1 MIDLLLQQNIVK
13 KLKIQFPG
21 YSLKLL
27 TKVTLQ
33 ENKMNKN
40 IIALIGAAALLSAC
54 ETASQKVVTGSAASS
69 SSGSASASASSS
81 VDKSKSLFAQAKQ
94 TAADKLIAVGDRVL
108 FDYDSAKLDSSAK
121 ILLDGQSR
129 FLRANTDL
137 NFIVEGH
144 CDERG
149 TREYNLALGEQ
160 RATAVRDYLVIQGI
174 DPDRIKVI
182 SYGKEKP
189 AVVGSNSMAWSKNR
203 RAVTIIN

>member
-1 MIDLLLQQNIVK
+1 
-13 KLKIQFPG
+13 
-21 YSLKLL
+21 
-27 TKVTLQ
+27 
-33 ENKMNKN
+33 MNKKF
-40 IIALIGAAALLSAC
+40 IAIIGAVTLLSAC
-54 ETASQKVVTGSAASS
+54 ETASQNVVSSTSAT
-69 SSGSASASASSS
+69 SGSTGSASASSS
-81 VDKSKSLFAQAKQ
+81 VEKKKSLFAQAKQ
-94 TAADKLIAVGDRVL
+94 TAAEKLIAVGDRVL
-108 FDYDSAKLDSSAK
+108 FDYDSAKLDSTSK
-121 ILLDGQSR
+121 ILLDSQSR

-137 NFIVEGH
+137 NFIIEGH

-203 RAVTIIN
+203 RAVTIID

>member
-1 MIDLLLQQNIVK
+1 MFKEFVMKK
-13 KLKIQFPG
+13 KLITIIG
-21 YSLKLL
+21 AISLL
-27 TKVTLQ
+27 T
-33 ENKMNKN
+33 
-40 IIALIGAAALLSAC
+40 AC
-54 ETASQKVVTGSAASS
+54 ETASQKVVTGSSAASKS
-69 SSGSASASASSS
+69 SSASASSS
-81 VDKSKSLFAQAKQ
+81 VEKKKSLFSQAKQ

-108 FDYDSAKLDSSAK
+108 FDYDSSKLDSTAK
-121 ILLDGQSR
+121 ILLDAQSR

-149 TREYNLALGEQ
+149 TREYNLALGEK
-160 RATAVRDYLVIQGI
+160 RATTVRDYLVIQGI

-189 AVVGSNSMAWSKNR
+189 AVVGSNGMAWSKNR

>member
-1 MIDLLLQQNIVK
+1 MKNKIFIATAISSLL
-13 KLKIQFPG
+13 
-21 YSLKLL
+21 
-27 TKVTLQ
+27 
-33 ENKMNKN
+33 
-40 IIALIGAAALLSAC
+40 LLSAC
-54 ETASQKVVTGSAASS
+54 ETASQKVVSGSSA
-69 SSGSASASASSS
+69 SGSASASSS
-81 VDKSKSLFAQAKQ
+81 SKSLFASAKQ
-94 TAADKLIAVGDRVL
+94 TKADKLIAVGDRVL

-121 ILLDGQSR
+121 ILLDAQSR

-144 CDERG
+144 ADERG

-189 AVVGSNSMAWSKNR
+189 AVVGSNTMAWSKNR
-203 RAVTIIN
+203 RAVTIID

>member
-1 MIDLLLQQNIVK
+1 
-13 KLKIQFPG
+13 
-21 YSLKLL
+21 
-27 TKVTLQ
+27 
-33 ENKMNKN
+33 MNKK
-40 IIALIGAAALLSAC
+40 IIAIIGAVSLLSAC
-54 ETASQKVVTGSAASS
+54 ETASQKVVSGTTASS
-69 SSGSASASASSS
+69 SAPASSSAKSS
-81 VDKSKSLFAQAKQ
+81 VDKKKSLFAAAKQ
-94 TAADKLIAVGDRVL
+94 TASEKLIAVGDRVL
-108 FDYDSAKLDSSAK
+108 FDYDSAKLDTSAK

-189 AVVGSNSMAWSKNR
+189 ALVGSNIMAWSKNR
-203 RAVTIIN
+203 RAVTIID

>member
-1 MIDLLLQQNIVK
+1 
-13 KLKIQFPG
+13 
-21 YSLKLL
+21 
-27 TKVTLQ
+27 
-33 ENKMNKN
+33 MNKR

-69 SSGSASASASSS
+69 SSGSTSSSTSSS
-81 VDKSKSLFAQAKQ
+81 VDKKTSSVDKKKSLFAQAKQ

-121 ILLDGQSR
+121 ILLDAQSR

-189 AVVGSNSMAWSKNR
+189 AVIGSNGMAWSKNR
-203 RAVTIIN
+203 RAVTVID

>member
-1 MIDLLLQQNIVK
+1 
-13 KLKIQFPG
+13 
-21 YSLKLL
+21 
-27 TKVTLQ
+27 
-33 ENKMNKN
+33 MNKN
-40 IIALIGAAALLSAC
+40 IIALIGAVALLSAC
-54 ETASQKVVTGSAASS
+54 ETASQKVVTGSTASS
-69 SSGSASASASSS
+69 SSGSTSASSS
-81 VDKSKSLFAQAKQ
+81 VDKNKSLFAQAKQ

-121 ILLDGQSR
+121 IMLDAQSR

-160 RATAVRDYLVIQGI
+160 RATAVRDYLVINGI

-189 AVVGSNSMAWSKNR
+189 AVVGSNAMAWSKSR
-203 RAVTIIN
+203 RAVTVIN

>member
-1 MIDLLLQQNIVK
+1 
-13 KLKIQFPG
+13 
-21 YSLKLL
+21 
-27 TKVTLQ
+27 
-33 ENKMNKN
+33 MNKKF
-40 IIALIGAAALLSAC
+40 IAIVGAISLLSAC
-54 ETASQKVVTGSAASS
+54 ETASQKVVSGTS
-69 SSGSASASASSS
+69 SSGSSSSSASTKS
-81 VDKSKSLFAQAKQ
+81 VDKKKSLFAAAKQ

-108 FDYDSAKLDSSAK
+108 FDYDSAKLSSSAK

-137 NFIVEGH
+137 NFIIEGH

-189 AVVGSNSMAWSKNR
+189 AVVGSNNMAWSKNR
-203 RAVTIIN
+203 RAVTIID

>member
-1 MIDLLLQQNIVK
+1 
-13 KLKIQFPG
+13 
-21 YSLKLL
+21 
-27 TKVTLQ
+27 
-33 ENKMNKN
+33 MNKN
-40 IIALIGAAALLSAC
+40 IITLIAVAALLSAC

-69 SSGSASASASSS
+69 SGSASASSS
-81 VDKSKSLFAQAKQ
+81 VDKKKSLFAQAKQ
-94 TAADKLIAVGDRVL
+94 TASDKLIAVGDRVL

-121 ILLDGQSR
+121 IMLDAQSR

-160 RATAVRDYLVIQGI
+160 RATAVRDYLVINGI

-189 AVVGSNSMAWSKNR
+189 AVVGSNGMAWSKNR
-203 RAVTIIN
+203 RAVTIID

>member
-1 MIDLLLQQNIVK
+1 
-13 KLKIQFPG
+13 
-21 YSLKLL
+21 
-27 TKVTLQ
+27 
-33 ENKMNKN
+33 MNKN
-40 IIALIGAAALLSAC
+40 IIALIVAVALLSAC
-54 ETASQKVVTGSAASS
+54 ETASQKVVAGNAASS
-69 SSGSASASASSS
+69 NGSASASASSS

-94 TAADKLIAVGDRVL
+94 TASDKLIAVGDRVL

-121 ILLDGQSR
+121 IMLDAQSR
-129 FLRANTDL
+129 FLRANTDM

-160 RATAVRDYLVIQGI
+160 RATAVRDYLVINGI

-189 AVVGSNSMAWSKNR
+189 AVVGSNGMAWSKNR
-203 RAVTIIN
+203 RAVTTID

>member
-1 MIDLLLQQNIVK
+1 
-13 KLKIQFPG
+13 
-21 YSLKLL
+21 
-27 TKVTLQ
+27 
-33 ENKMNKN
+33 MNKK
-40 IIALIGAAALLSAC
+40 IIAIIGAVSLVSAG
-54 ETASQKVVTGSAASS
+54 ETAAQKVVTGTSAT
-69 SSGSASASASSS
+69 SGSAGSASASSS
-81 VDKSKSLFAQAKQ
+81 VDKKKSLFAAAKQ

-108 FDYDSAKLDSSAK
+108 FAYDSATLDSGAN
-121 ILLDGQSR
+121 ILLDAQSR

-137 NFIVEGH
+137 NFIIEGH

-189 AVVGSNSMAWSKNR
+189 AVVGSNTMAWSKNR
-203 RAVTIIN
+203 RAVTIID

>member
-1 MIDLLLQQNIVK
+1 
-13 KLKIQFPG
+13 
-21 YSLKLL
+21 
-27 TKVTLQ
+27 
-33 ENKMNKN
+33 MNKR
-40 IIALIGAAALLSAC
+40 IIALIGAVALLSAC
-54 ETASQKVVTGSAASS
+54 ETASQKVVSGGASS
-69 SSGSASASASSS
+69 SSGSTSSSTSSS
-81 VDKSKSLFAQAKQ
+81 VDKKTSSVDKKKSLFAQAKQ

-121 ILLDGQSR
+121 ILLDAQSR

-189 AVVGSNSMAWSKNR
+189 AVVGSNGMAWSKNR
-203 RAVTIIN
+203 RAVTVID

>member
-1 MIDLLLQQNIVK
+1 
-13 KLKIQFPG
+13 
-21 YSLKLL
+21 
-27 TKVTLQ
+27 
-33 ENKMNKN
+33 MNKKF
-40 IIALIGAAALLSAC
+40 IAIIGAISLLSAC
-54 ETASQKVVTGSAASS
+54 ETASQKVVSGTSATSAT
-69 SSGSASASASSS
+69 SGSASASSS
-81 VDKSKSLFAQAKQ
+81 VDKKKSLFATAKQ

-121 ILLDGQSR
+121 ILLDAQSR
-129 FLRANTDL
+129 FLRSNTDL
-137 NFIVEGH
+137 NFIIEGH

-160 RATAVRDYLVIQGI
+160 RATVVRDYLVIQGI

-203 RAVTIIN
+203 RAVTIID

>member
-1 MIDLLLQQNIVK
+1 MKNKISIV
-13 KLKIQFPG
+13 
-21 YSLKLL
+21 
-27 TKVTLQ
+27 
-33 ENKMNKN
+33 
-40 IIALIGAAALLSAC
+40 AAISSILLLSAC
-54 ETASQKVVTGSAASS
+54 ETASQKVVSGTS
-69 SSGSASASASSS
+69 SSGSSSTSASTKS
-81 VDKSKSLFAQAKQ
+81 VDKKKSLFAAAKQ

-108 FDYDSAKLDSSAK
+108 FDYDSAKLSSSAK

-137 NFIVEGH
+137 NFIIEGH

-189 AVVGSNSMAWSKNR
+189 AVVGSNNMAWSKNR
-203 RAVTIIN
+203 RAVTIID

>member
-1 MIDLLLQQNIVK
+1 MDIKLESLMK
-13 KLKIQFPG
+13 KKFINLSAI
-21 YSLKLL
+21 LA
-27 TKVTLQ
+27 
-33 ENKMNKN
+33 
-40 IIALIGAAALLSAC
+40 IILLSAC
-54 ETASQKVVTGSAASS
+54 ETASQKVVSGSAATSS
-69 SSGSASASASSS
+69 SSGSGSTS
-81 VDKSKSLFAQAKQ
+81 VDKKQSLFAQAKQ

-108 FDYDSAKLDSSAK
+108 FDYDSAELDSSAK
-121 ILLDGQSR
+121 ILLDSQSR
-129 FLRANTDL
+129 FLRVNSDL
-137 NFIVEGH
+137 NFIIEGH

-203 RAVTIIN
+203 RAVTIIE

>member
-1 MIDLLLQQNIVK
+1 MKNKISIV
-13 KLKIQFPG
+13 
-21 YSLKLL
+21 
-27 TKVTLQ
+27 
-33 ENKMNKN
+33 
-40 IIALIGAAALLSAC
+40 AAISSILLLSAC
-54 ETASQKVVTGSAASS
+54 ETASQKVVSGTS
-69 SSGSASASASSS
+69 SSGSASTSSSTSS
-81 VDKSKSLFAQAKQ
+81 VDKKKSLFATAKK

-108 FDYDSAKLDSSAK
+108 FDYDSAKLSSSAK

-137 NFIVEGH
+137 NFIIEGH

-189 AVVGSNSMAWSKNR
+189 AVVGSNNMAWSKNR
-203 RAVTIIN
+203 RAVTVID

>member
-1 MIDLLLQQNIVK
+1 
-13 KLKIQFPG
+13 
-21 YSLKLL
+21 
-27 TKVTLQ
+27 
-33 ENKMNKN
+33 MNKKF
-40 IIALIGAAALLSAC
+40 IAIIGAISLLSAC
-54 ETASQKVVTGSAASS
+54 ETASQKAMTSTSTSA
-69 SSGSASASASSS
+69 SGSASASSS
-81 VDKSKSLFAQAKQ
+81 VDKKKSLFAAAKQ
-94 TAADKLIAVGDRVL
+94 TIAEKLIAVGDRVL

-121 ILLDGQSR
+121 ILLDAQSR

-137 NFIVEGH
+137 NFIIEGH

-203 RAVTIIN
+203 RAVTIID